1 MTKLSMCMSSSIC
14 ELKSCSC
21 EVVIGGTRG
30 VRLLTILCC
39 VCRHVREGL
48 VHLENSS
55 EGFDASG
62 HYLSCCSVGCVSTW
76 GGETDSSPL
85 KSTGDFCV
93 SRDFG
98 GRGIA
103 RLPSSSQ
110 LQRVHLRR
118 RCVLRRRK
126 DCTQAF
132 LFTTSAC
139 TSEEEGK
146 AFFLTK
152 SASSSEEEEQV
163 LLLTMRVCTSEEEG
177 QAFFLTMS
185 VSTCS
190 PCFVLSSACQ
200 LRGESLRCECA
211 CVGEQR
217 KLVRWLPRRTWKRT
231 LQVQVGVKQSRSG
244 PGFILHGDDF

>member
-1 MTKLSMCMSSSIC
+1 MGCLHLGKRPMLRHDGLI
-14 ELKSCSC
+14 

-39 VCRHVREGL
+39 VCRHVREDL

-62 HYLSCCSVGCVSTW
+62 HCLSCCSVGCVSTW
-76 GGETDSSPL
+76 GGETDSAPL

-93 SRDFG
+93 CCDFFG
-98 GRGIA
+98 GKGIA

-110 LQRVHLRR
+110 LQREHLRR
-118 RCVLRRRK
+118 RYVLRRRK

-139 TSEEEGK
+139 T
-146 AFFLTK
+146 L
-152 SASSSEEEEQV
+152 
-163 LLLTMRVCTSEEEG
+163 EEEG

-190 PCFVLSSACQ
+190 PCSVLSSACQ
-200 LRGESLRCECA
+200 IRGESLRCECA